1 MLKPSRRE
9 QNKIEKRERIIKS
22 SLQLFAEK
30 GLENT
35 SISDIVE
42 GSKIGR
48 GTFYNYFS
56 SPKDVF
62 CEILD
67 RLNNEIN
74 FEVKQAQIGVTNA
87 YDFLYG
93 SFKAY
98 FDLVS
103 TGNMMLFHK
112 NNQNQ
117 IRSVSYNSES
127 ILSLVLNMQEDL
139 KRFAE
144 VSFVD
149 EKYFKMFSLVAIS
162 SASELFVCLH
172 HNYFESTKDEMA
184 HFLANLFFSGLI
196 NYGLST
202 EKTNVIN
209 E

>member
-1 MLKPSRRE
+1 MQTSRRE
-9 QNKIEKRERIIKS
+9 QNKIEKRERIVKA
-22 SLQLFAEK
+22 SLSLFSEK

-42 GSKIGR
+42 ESKIGR
-48 GTFYNYFS
+48 GTFYNYFNA
-56 SPKDVF
+56 PKDVF

-67 RLNNEIN
+67 RLNCEIN
-74 FEVKQAQIGVTNA
+74 FEVKQAQIGLTTA
-87 YDFLYG
+87 YDFLYA

-103 TGNMMLFHK
+103 SEEMIMFHK

-127 ILSLVLNMQEDL
+127 ILSIVFNMQEDL
-139 KRFAE
+139 KRFPE

-172 HNYFESTKDEMA
+172 HHYFEASKDEMA
-184 HFLANLFFSGLI
+184 HFLANVFMNGLKDYSAFTK
-196 NYGLST
+196 N
-202 EKTNVIN
+202 
-209 E
+209 

>member
-1 MLKPSRRE
+1 MQTSRRE
-9 QNKIEKRERIIKS
+9 LNKIEKQDRIIKA
-22 SLQLFAEK
+22 SLILFSEK

-42 GSKIGR
+42 LSNIGR
-48 GTFYNYFS
+48 GTFYNYFNT
-56 SPKDVF
+56 PKDVF

-67 RLNNEIN
+67 RLNFEIN
-74 FEVKQAQIGVTNA
+74 FEVKQAQIGVNNA
-87 YDFLYG
+87 YDFLYA

-103 TGNMMLFHK
+103 TENMIMFHK

-117 IRSVSYNSES
+117 IRSISYDSES

-139 KRFAE
+139 KRFTE

-172 HNYFESTKDEMA
+172 HHYFESTKDEMA
-184 HFLANLFFSGLI
+184 HFLAKLFVSGLNDYSPI
-196 NYGLST
+196 NDKL
-202 EKTNVIN
+202 
-209 E
+209 

>member
-1 MLKPSRRE
+1 MQTSRRE
-9 QNKIEKRERIIKS
+9 LNKIEKRERIIKS
-22 SLQLFAEK
+22 GLQLFAEK

-103 TGNMMLFHK
+103 TGNMILFHK

-172 HNYFESTKDEMA
+172 QNYFESTKNEMA
-184 HFLANLFFSGLI
+184 HFLAKLFVSGLKEYRPI
-196 NYGLST
+196 HENTTLGD
-202 EKTNVIN
+202 E
-209 E
+209 